1 MDFLP
6 GIDTQLFNYVILP
19 LLIFLARITDQT
31 IGTIRLI
38 YAAKGYK
45 YLAPL
50 FGFIESLIWL
60 TAISQIMKHLDNI
73 YCYIAFAGGF
83 AMGNFFGIY
92 LEQKISIGVVLVRV
106 ILKQYETALGENLK
120 AAGYGFTL
128 MDAVGREGSVKLMFS
143 TIHRRNLKKYIK
155 IVHNIRPNAFYTVE
169 DVRQVKGNVF
179 EKTKRNSIFSRINP
193 QNRKGA

>member
-1 MDFLP
+1 MDFLA
-6 GIDTQLFNYVILP
+6 GIDTPIFNYLILP

-38 YAAKGYK
+38 YAAKGMK
-45 YLAPL
+45 YLAPIV
-50 FGFIESLIWL
+50 GFFESLIWL
-60 TAISQIMKHLDNI
+60 TAISQIMKHLDNF

-106 ILKQYETALGENLK
+106 ILQKYEDALGENLK

-128 MDAVGREGSVKLMFS
+128 MDAVGREGSVKLLFS
-143 TIHRRNLKKYIK
+143 TIHRRDLKKYIG
-155 IVHNIRPNAFYTVE
+155 IVHEIRPKAFYTVE
-169 DVRQVKGNVF
+169 DIRQVKGNVF
-179 EKTKRNSIFSRINP
+179 EKTKRISIFSRTNP

>member
-1 MDFLP
+1 MDFLS
-6 GIDTQLFNYVILP
+6 GIDTPLFNYVILP

-45 YLAPL
+45 YLAPVV
-50 FGFIESLIWL
+50 GFFESLIWL
-60 TAISQIMKHLDNI
+60 TAISQIMKHLDNF

-106 ILKQYETALGENLK
+106 ILQKYEDALGNNLQ

-128 MDAVGREGSVKLMFS
+128 MDATGREGSVKLLFS
-143 TIHRRNLKKYIK
+143 TIHRRDLKKYIS
-155 IVHNIRPNAFYTVE
+155 IVHEIRPKAFYTVE
-169 DVRQVKGNVF
+169 DIRQVKGNVF
-179 EKTKRNSIFSRINP
+179 ERTKRNSIFSRINP

>member
-1 MDFLP
+1 MDFLS
-6 GIDTQLFNYVILP
+6 GIDTPLFNYLFLP

-38 YAAKGYK
+38 YAAKGFK

-50 FGFIESLIWL
+50 VGFFESLIWL

-73 YCYIAFAGGF
+73 YCYFAFAGGF
-83 AMGNFFGIY
+83 ALGNFFGIY

-106 ILKQYETALGENLK
+106 ILQKYEEALGENLK

-128 MDAVGREGSVKLMFS
+128 MDAVGREGSVKLLFS
-143 TIHRRNLKKYIK
+143 TIHRRDLKKYIN
-155 IVHNIRPNAFYTVE
+155 IVHEIRPKAFYTVE
-169 DVRQVKGNVF
+169 DIRQVKGNVF
-179 EKTKRNSIFSRINP
+179 EKTKRTSIFSRTNP

>member
-1 MDFLP
+1 MDFLS
-6 GIDTQLFNYVILP
+6 GIDTPFFNYLILP

-38 YAAKGYK
+38 YAAKGFK

-60 TAISQIMKHLDNI
+60 TAISQIIKHLDNF

-106 ILKQYETALGENLK
+106 ILQKYEAALGENLK
-120 AAGYGFTL
+120 AAGYGYTL
-128 MDAVGREGSVKLMFS
+128 MDALGREGSVTF
-143 TIHRRNLKKYIK
+143 
-155 IVHNIRPNAFYTVE
+155 FY
-169 DVRQVKGNVF
+169 N
-179 EKTKRNSIFSRINP
+179 
-193 QNRKGA
+193 

>member
-1 MDFLP
+1 MDFLS
-6 GIDTQLFNYVILP
+6 GIDTPLFNYLILP

-38 YAAKGYK
+38 YAAKGFK
-45 YLAPL
+45 YLAPVV
-50 FGFIESLIWL
+50 GFFESFIWL
-60 TAISQIMKHLDNI
+60 TAISQIMKHLDNF

-106 ILKQYETALGENLK
+106 ILQKYEEALGNNLK

-128 MDAVGREGSVKLMFS
+128 MDATGREGSVKLLFS
-143 TIHRRNLKKYIK
+143 TINRRDLKKYLK
-155 IVHNIRPNAFYTVE
+155 IVHEIRPKAFYTVE
-169 DVRQVKGNVF
+169 DIRQVKGNVF
-179 EKTKRNSIFSRINP
+179 EKTKRNSIFSRTNP

>member
-1 MDFLP
+1 MDFLS
-6 GIDTQLFNYVILP
+6 GIDTPLFNYLVLP

-45 YLAPL
+45 YLAPIV
-50 FGFIESLIWL
+50 GFFESLIWL
-60 TAISQIMKHLDNI
+60 TAISQIMKHLDNF

-106 ILKQYETALGENLK
+106 ILQKYEDALGESLK

-128 MDAVGREGSVKLMFS
+128 MDAVGREGSVKLLFS
-143 TIHRRNLKKYIK
+143 TIHRRDLKKYIS
-155 IVHNIRPNAFYTVE
+155 IVHEIRPKAFYTVE
-169 DVRQVKGNVF
+169 DIRQVKGNVF
-179 EKTKRNSIFSRINP
+179 EKTKRNSIFSRTNP